1 MSYEILTID
10 ADTTEPSMVKIFI
23 IFDVHYIVMCIVVH
37 LEWYR
42 FPFQSDRKYNKL
54 KSLKVAQMYGCVDDG
69 VCDVMWDVVC
79 DILCDVD
86 AVCDGV
92 SGGEGSGNVNW
103 LILWCLGV
111 LVTDWKTDG
120 QTNGHWWL

>member
-54 KSLKVAQMYGCVDDG
+54 KSLKVAKSKYDDVFNVVDVG
-69 VCDVMWDVVC
+69 V
-79 DILCDVD
+79 I
-86 AVCDGV
+86 
-92 SGGEGSGNVNW
+92 GS
-103 LILWCLGV
+103 
-111 LVTDWKTDG
+111 
-120 QTNGHWWL
+120 